1 MGENTSEASMT
12 PKRPIIRPRTWSK
25 FALPSERFSF
35 ETHSEILRQ
44 FVVRTKQG
52 AEPIG
57 AGAVEGGTVPKQAA
71 ALNVRFL
78 TSLGLLREDEKANN
92 KYVPTPTAIKF
103 VSTRSVSDEK
113 ARPILRSVVEP
124 SWFGEF
130 TRNWFNT
137 RPVTGEEEFVKEL
150 AIYSEVSDMS
160 KKEQALK
167 TIVAYLTYSGMVAR
181 GDDGSLTM
189 GTVPG
194 ASPGQP
200 GPFMTAAPAPKES
213 RTGIEGATL
222 ESPAD
227 WHTMQTED
235 FYLKVRSDP
244 EVLADLRAH
253 LELLDRKI
261 ERLKAKRE
269 SSEE

>member
-1 MGENTSEASMT
+1 MSMNQETEAASV
-12 PKRPIIRPRTWSK
+12 PAKRPIIRPRTWSK

-35 ETHSEILRQ
+35 ETHFEILRQ

-52 AEPIG
+52 AESVG

-78 TSLGLLREDEKANN
+78 TSLDLLREDEKAKT
-92 KYVPTPTAIKF
+92 KYVPSPIAIKF

-167 TIVAYLTYSGMVAR
+167 TIVAYLTYSGMIAR
-181 GDDGSLTM
+181 GDDGNLTS
-189 GTVPG
+189 GTMPA
-194 ASPGQP
+194 ASIAATRALT
-200 GPFMTAAPAPKES
+200 TAA
-213 RTGIEGATL
+213 
-222 ESPAD
+222 
-227 WHTMQTED
+227 
-235 FYLKVRSDP
+235 
-244 EVLADLRAH
+244 
-253 LELLDRKI
+253 
-261 ERLKAKRE
+261 
-269 SSEE
+269 